1 MEKCDEERVSKKPRV
16 GGLCLAVEKFESEYQ
31 FKGTWFELKVSLTDQ
46 SGQLATDRFGW
57 MLPLFAL
64 FDIRSYIYI

>member
-46 SGQLATDRFGW
+46 SGQLATDRFG
-57 MLPLFAL
+57 
-64 FDIRSYIYI
+64 